1 MITESE
7 YVLWCACR
15 LKNKYAEDNDIWT
28 KLYHIGEHMNH
39 KELHTLEE
47 QKQVEERQKV
57 VEELVNLDYSFVEDF
72 IK

>member
-1 MITESE
+1 
-7 YVLWCACR
+7 
-15 LKNKYAEDNDIWT
+15 
-28 KLYHIGEHMNH
+28 MNH